1 MINEYETH
9 GELNPKIWVDD
20 KLRNDLRKGFL
31 KIAHHFYE
39 FLEIGVP
46 IQDIIL
52 IGSNANY
59 NWTKYSDIDL
69 HVIVN
74 YLEIGD
80 NLHLVKNYLHA
91 KKSVWNSNYPLTF
104 KGMNIELYAQ
114 DSNDNL
120 HSTVGIYSVLNDV
133 WIKKPN
139 SEIISID
146 DDAITQKTES
156 YEYEINA
163 LSQNDPKLEFKIKDI
178 LLRLR
183 NLRSSGLEAE
193 GEYSLENL
201 AYKHLRNTG
210 HIERLKQLLQ
220 TSTMGQL
227 AMDLPI
233 NELKVH
239 NTKINTSL
247 INENML
253 DNELSNNVD
262 TIEEPN
268 NLTSSTV
275 VIGGVSYA
283 TAIWM
288 KSQWELAGLSTKNVD
303 FINHDA
309 DSKFKKLKDTK
320 NVTKI
325 MGFSA
330 GGRLIWDEIMSNS
343 SRYKFIGLIDPST
356 SAAVFEKYKTG
367 GLPTQVKSLSNSSNW
382 KTDYPATAARLKVLE
397 DKTYLTKTNLKHKEI
412 PLAFFKK
419 YGSSLNENNN
429 LQESAKIGLVDTSK
443 AQFKK
448 FMLAMKNEGVETK
461 QAFILLMRHV
471 AGEKLNDAD
480 WEFIKNQMKDVVKMI
495 GLTTVAIAPGGTLVA
510 LLARALKVDKYML
523 PSSFKTEKEVTESLI
538 MHVTKKRTLD
548 DDGWHRVMKHMR
560 GVEDPMGQWNHPG
573 KCTMIPN
580 NNITMQQVK
589 YPVLGIDDTGDMQMM
604 QPDKSYN
611 YPGTKVFEIPHTPEW
626 QTIIMQLRNAIQN
639 GSTYAQ

>member
-39 FLEIGVP
+39 FLEIDVP

-156 YEYEINA
+156 YEYEIDA
-163 LSQNDPKLEFKIKDI
+163 LSQKDPKLEFKIKDI

-210 HIERLKQLLQ
+210 HIER
-220 TSTMGQL
+220 
-227 AMDLPI
+227 
-233 NELKVH
+233 
-239 NTKINTSL
+239 
-247 INENML
+247 
-253 DNELSNNVD
+253 
-262 TIEEPN
+262 
-268 NLTSSTV
+268 
-275 VIGGVSYA
+275 
-283 TAIWM
+283 
-288 KSQWELAGLSTKNVD
+288 
-303 FINHDA
+303 
-309 DSKFKKLKDTK
+309 
-320 NVTKI
+320 
-325 MGFSA
+325 
-330 GGRLIWDEIMSNS
+330 
-343 SRYKFIGLIDPST
+343 
-356 SAAVFEKYKTG
+356 
-367 GLPTQVKSLSNSSNW
+367 
-382 KTDYPATAARLKVLE
+382 
-397 DKTYLTKTNLKHKEI
+397 
-412 PLAFFKK
+412 
-419 YGSSLNENNN
+419 
-429 LQESAKIGLVDTSK
+429 
-443 AQFKK
+443 
-448 FMLAMKNEGVETK
+448 
-461 QAFILLMRHV
+461 
-471 AGEKLNDAD
+471 
-480 WEFIKNQMKDVVKMI
+480 
-495 GLTTVAIAPGGTLVA
+495 
-510 LLARALKVDKYML
+510 
-523 PSSFKTEKEVTESLI
+523 
-538 MHVTKKRTLD
+538 
-548 DDGWHRVMKHMR
+548 
-560 GVEDPMGQWNHPG
+560 
-573 KCTMIPN
+573 
-580 NNITMQQVK
+580 
-589 YPVLGIDDTGDMQMM
+589 
-604 QPDKSYN
+604 
-611 YPGTKVFEIPHTPEW
+611 
-626 QTIIMQLRNAIQN
+626 
-639 GSTYAQ
+639 

>member
-9 GELNPKIWVDD
+9 GELNPKIWIDD

-39 FLEIGVP
+39 FLEISVP

-80 NLHLVKNYLHA
+80 NLHLVQNYLHA

-120 HSTVGIYSVLNDV
+120 HSTVGIYSVLNDI

-156 YEYEINA
+156 YEYEIDA
-163 LSQNDPKLEFKIKDI
+163 LSQKDPKLEFKIKDI

-220 TSTMGQL
+220 TSTIGQL
-227 AMDLPI
+227 AIDLPI
-233 NELKVH
+233 NELNMH
-239 NTKINTSL
+239 N
-247 INENML
+247 NM
-253 DNELSNNVD
+253 E
-262 TIEEPN
+262 
-268 NLTSSTV
+268 
-275 VIGGVSYA
+275 
-283 TAIWM
+283 
-288 KSQWELAGLSTKNVD
+288 
-303 FINHDA
+303 
-309 DSKFKKLKDTK
+309 
-320 NVTKI
+320 
-325 MGFSA
+325 
-330 GGRLIWDEIMSNS
+330 
-343 SRYKFIGLIDPST
+343 
-356 SAAVFEKYKTG
+356 TG
-367 GLPTQVKSLSNSSNW
+367 
-382 KTDYPATAARLKVLE
+382 
-397 DKTYLTKTNLKHKEI
+397 
-412 PLAFFKK
+412 
-419 YGSSLNENNN
+419 
-429 LQESAKIGLVDTSK
+429 K
-443 AQFKK
+443 AQIKK

-461 QAFILLMRHV
+461 QAFKLLMQHV
-471 AGEKLNDAD
+471 SGKKLDDAD
-480 WEFIKNQMKDVVKMI
+480 WKFIKMQMKDVVKMI

-548 DDGWHRVMKHMR
+548 DAGWHHVMKHMR
-560 GVEDPMGQWNHPG
+560 GIEDPMGQWNHPG
-573 KCTMIPN
+573 KCTMIPS

-604 QPDKSYN
+604 HPDKSYN

-626 QTIIMQLRNAIQN
+626 QTLIMQLKNSIRN
-639 GSTYAQ
+639 GYRYAK